1 MKING
6 QNYSQVPVN
15 YDTHRLTLAFSSLT
29 EEQEFKKEHSLKSI
43 LCFRFS
49 LIGAILVYVIY
60 AFLRSAHIPVLSQR
74 SIIGQDAVFAVI
86 VLLLLALSFIKNS
99 NRWLQGAAA
108 LTFITAGFVI
118 ATTRYTWPVADNFFT
133 VAMVLV
139 IFYGYTFLRLR
150 FLFATLSG
158 WTILLIYLVSFWLTP
173 NVVVA
178 EIITPLLTLA
188 FSNIVGMIIA
198 YSFEYNSRRQFILQ
212 KLLNTPQMPTDKP
225 TDKPLPQAKEALD
238 VMPPKKEAD
247 VSKPPAPV
255 EPNQINVTV
264 QLQISELLN
273 RCANRF
279 LQSSAEEIDE
289 AINHAL
295 QTIAEYARVDRGYI
309 YLFYKQ
315 DSSLFNSHIWCAKGI
330 DQKIKNHEGINNAD
344 FAWLVDRIRKKE
356 LIMVNNVNQMPL
368 QASSIQT
375 IFSVEGVQSFMLRSL
390 FFNGKVLGFIGLDSV
405 KMEKQWTKEHIYL
418 LEKAAEILVNVLDR
432 KKSIWATKKS
442 EDKLSALIER
452 TDDVVFITTPEG
464 KILDINPAGVKLF
477 GFPSLSS
484 LLQATVDETFYEN
497 PEDRRIFQKI
507 MEEKGY
513 VKGYELVLKRRDGKR
528 VIVLETAKAVR
539 DDHGKIVA
547 YEGIMRDVTEQRH
560 LERQFFQSQK
570 MESIGLLAGGIA
582 HDFNNIVTAI
592 NGYADM
598 ILMSLPKTHPHYKNV
613 LNILKGGKRAEKLTR
628 QLLAFSRKQI
638 IKPKVVDINAIITE
652 LAKMLR
658 RLIGEDILFETKLKS
673 KIGNIQ
679 ADPSQIQQILVNLV
693 INARDAIIDLRDKN
707 AQKKIVVITDEVELD
722 ENFVRTHPGSR
733 VGKHVVI
740 SVSDTGVGIDDDIK
754 SKVFEPFFT
763 TKEEGR
769 GTGLGLSTVYGIVK
783 QNNASIYTEGMPG
796 EGTVF
801 TIYWPLSTEDKS
813 TTTTDDTSAIS
824 MKKKSTVLVVED
836 DENVRELAC
845 SFLTSLG
852 YNILQAEDGLK
863 ALEVLN
869 KNNTIHK
876 IDLLLTDIVMPGMR
890 GDELAERVKK
900 LRPNIKI
907 ILTSGYTD
915 SDIIQSGLMNDQF
928 AFLPKPYTIKQM
940 AKKIENI
947 LEG

>member
-6 QNYSQVPVN
+6 QNYSQVPEN

-29 EEQEFKKEHSLKSI
+29 EEQEFKKEHSLKST
-43 LCFRFS
+43 LYFRFS
-49 LIGAILVYVIY
+49 LIGTILVYVIY

-74 SIIGQDAVFAVI
+74 SIIGQDVVFAVI

-118 ATTRYTWPVADNFFT
+118 STTRYMWPVADNFFT

-198 YSFEYNSRRQFILQ
+198 YSFEYNFRRQFILQ

-330 DQKIKNHEGINNAD
+330 EQKIKNHEGINNAD

-390 FFNGKVLGFIGLDSV
+390 FFNGKVLGFVGLDSV

-547 YEGIMRDVTEQRH
+547 YEGIMRDVTEQRQ

-658 RLIGEDILFETKLKS
+658 RLIGEDIVFETKLKS

>member
-6 QNYSQVPVN
+6 QNYSQVPEN

-29 EEQEFKKEHSLKSI
+29 EEQDFRKEHSVKSI
-43 LCFRFS
+43 PYFRFS

-60 AFLRSAHIPVLSQR
+60 AFLRSAQIPALSQR
-74 SIIGQDAVFAVI
+74 SIIGQDVVFAVI
-86 VLLLLALSFIKNS
+86 VLLIFALSFLKNS
-99 NRWLQGAAA
+99 NRWLQGTAA
-108 LTFITAGFVI
+108 LTFIAFGFVI
-118 ATTRYTWPVADNFFT
+118 TSIRYMWPVADNFFT
-133 VAMVLV
+133 VAMVFV
-139 IFYGYTFLRLR
+139 IFYGYTFLHLR

-158 WTILLIYLVSFWLTP
+158 WSTLLIYLISFLLTP
-173 NVVVA
+173 HVVMS
-178 EIITPLLTLA
+178 EILTPLFTLI
-188 FSNIVGMIIA
+188 FSNMVGMIIA
-198 YSFEYNSRRQFILQ
+198 YSFEFNSRRQFILQ
-212 KLLNTPQMPTDKP
+212 KLFKAVPVPAAKPADKS
-225 TDKPLPQAKEALD
+225 LPQTKEAPD
-238 VMPPKKEAD
+238 VRPPKKEAE
-247 VSKPPAPV
+247 VSKPPAPL
-255 EPNQINVTV
+255 EQNQINVTV
-264 QLQISELLN
+264 QLQIAELLN

-279 LQSSAEEIDE
+279 LKSTAEEIDE
-289 AINHAL
+289 AINQAL
-295 QTIAEYARVDRGYI
+295 QSIAEYARADRGYI

-315 DSSLFNSHIWCAKGI
+315 DTSLFNSHIWCAKGI
-330 DQKIKNHEGINNAD
+330 EQKIKNHEGINNAD
-344 FAWLVDRIRKKE
+344 FAWLVDRIRRKE
-356 LIMVNNVNQMPL
+356 LIIVNNVNQMPL

-390 FFNGKVLGFIGLDSV
+390 FFNDKVLGFVGLDSV
-405 KMEKQWTKEHIYL
+405 KMEKQWTREHIYL
-418 LEKAAEILVNVLDR
+418 LEKAAEILVNVLER

-497 PEDRRIFQKI
+497 PEDRRKFQQI

-539 DDHGKIVA
+539 DEHGKIVA
-547 YEGIMRDVTEQRH
+547 YEGIMRDVTEQRQ
-560 LERQFFQSQK
+560 LERQLFQSQK

-638 IKPKVVDINAIITE
+638 IKPKIVDINAIITE

-658 RLIGEDILFETKLKS
+658 RLIGEDIIFETKLKS

-693 INARDAIIDLRDKN
+693 INARDAIIDLRDKT
-707 AQKKIVVITDEVELD
+707 APKKIVVTTDEVELD
-722 ENFVRTHPGSR
+722 ENFVRAHPGSR
-733 VGKHVVI
+733 IGKHVVI
-740 SVSDTGVGIDDDIK
+740 SVSDTGVGIDEEIK

-783 QNNASIYTEGMPG
+783 QNNASIYTESMPG

-801 TIYWPLSTEDKS
+801 TIYWPLSSEEKS

-824 MKKKSTVLVVED
+824 MKKKSTVMVVED

-863 ALEVLN
+863 ALEMLN
-869 KNNTIHK
+869 KNNTVHK

-940 AKKIENI
+940 AKKIEKI